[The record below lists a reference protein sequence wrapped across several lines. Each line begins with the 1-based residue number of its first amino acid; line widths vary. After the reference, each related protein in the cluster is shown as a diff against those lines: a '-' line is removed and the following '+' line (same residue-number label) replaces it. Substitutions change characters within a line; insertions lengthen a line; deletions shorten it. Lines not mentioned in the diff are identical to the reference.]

1 MPVGRVDHVPAP
13 SWVRGSFE
21 DEWDN
26 GLHWVPCWLT
36 GIGRA
41 NAAIPIPERAR
52 GRCKVEIG
60 RIVGPTDQLFMLA
73 IRSAGAGQCSRWE
86 IVPKVFT
93 PTGETADPQPRRGR
107 PVPHFGPAHPTVHRS
122 SLHGAATCSL
132 LGGVKIQ
139 FVQEPAAVVCMRRE
153 WSSGGYRPGGLGLL
167 NPATVHHRSSFR
179 PRTQL
184 DPRRTP
190 GSKR

>member
-21 DEWDN
+21 DEWDT
-26 GLHWVPCWLT
+26 GLHGAPCGLM

-52 GRCKVEIG
+52 GRCKVENRSDRWPDRPTIYAGHSVGWRGSMFSLGDRPEGLHADG
-60 RIVGPTDQLFMLA
+60 RNR
-73 IRSAGAGQCSRWE
+73 RSPAPAWS
-86 IVPKVFT
+86 
-93 PTGETADPQPRRGR
+93 PR
-107 PVPHFGPAHPTVHRS
+107 PHFGPAHPTVHRS

-153 WSSGGYRPGGLGLL
+153 WSSEGYRPGGLGLL